1 MSKIFVDQVDP
12 KTGTSLTLGTSG
24 DTVNIPSGVTIA
36 NAGTATGF
44 GVSLANGVDNRVV
57 TSSSATALNGEAN
70 LTFSSGK
77 NLGVGTASPNSF
89 SGYSTVTIGGS
100 NSTTG
105 SGIDFENNSGTIL
118 ARLFGDASGSQYG
131 TASGLSHRFEVDGT
145 QVMKIDGNGIVTKPL
160 QPAFL
165 ALNHG
170 SDSITNATET
180 VIALDSEIFDA
191 NGDVSSNTFTAPVT
205 GKYYLSSMVCLD
217 AGSSSNSRF
226 NRVYIE
232 IVCSNRN
239 ARFEYGQNYT
249 DEDDRMGVTGSFLV
263 DMDAND
269 TAQVKVSAS
278 RNGASGATT
287 TVGNASNALTFFC
300 GYLVA

>member
-1 MSKIFVDQVDP
+1 MALSRVGLVTVGTGQTEDRKILFDGNAQDFHIGIDDSADDLVIG
-12 KTGTSLTLGTSG
+12 KGSALGT
-24 DTVNIPSGVTIA
+24 TANIVIDE
-36 NAGTATGF
+36 
-44 GVSLANGVDNRVV
+44 NG
-57 TSSSATALNGEAN
+57 
-70 LTFSSGK
+70 
-77 NLGVGTASPNSF
+77 
-89 SGYSTVTIGGS
+89 
-100 NSTTG
+100 
-105 SGIDFENNSGTIL
+105 
-118 ARLFGDASGSQYG
+118 
-131 TASGLSHRFEVDGT
+131 H
-145 QVMKIDGNGIVTKPL
+145 VTKPL
-160 QPAFL
+160 QPSFL

-180 VIALDSEIFDA
+180 VIALDSEIFDT

-205 GKYYLSSMVCLD
+205 GKYYLSSMVSLD
-217 AGSSSNSRF
+217 AGSSSNTRF
-226 NRVYIE
+226 NRVFIE

-263 DMDAND
+263 DMDASD
-269 TAQVKVSAS
+269 TAQVKVYAS